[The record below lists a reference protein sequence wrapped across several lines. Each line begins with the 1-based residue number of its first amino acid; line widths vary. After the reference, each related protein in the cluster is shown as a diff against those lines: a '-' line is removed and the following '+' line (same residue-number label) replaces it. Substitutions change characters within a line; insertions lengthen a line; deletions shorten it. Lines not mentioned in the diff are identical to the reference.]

1 MRIFIVFLLFIYSC
15 NNSYVENYEL
25 IINSN
30 DKILNKKSTIEISV
44 NGLNTDEIIAIKY
57 YLNGIQIQST
67 AKLTNTKLGLNKI
80 DLIISTKN
88 KIYNLNKEFD
98 VFSDFEPEIYTYTII
113 NEFNHDIS
121 SYTQGLE
128 FYNEYLYESTGLN
141 GFSSL
146 RKIDLFNNKVLET
159 RFLDKQYFG
168 EGLTIINDKILQ
180 LTWKSKLGLIYDL
193 KSFNMIGTFEYG
205 KSFEGW
211 GLANDGKTIYKSDGT
226 DKIWLLDG
234 EKFNELGYIEVI
246 TNNKKIKNINEL
258 EVVGDV
264 IYANTYQFNNDV
276 GLIIDK
282 NTGAVNGIINFK
294 GLRDKVKKHPDL
306 DVLNG
311 IAFNKKRN
319 SFFVTGK
326 KWNKIFEI
334 KISKQ

>member
-67 AKLTNTKLGLNKI
+67 AKLTNTKLGLNKL

-180 LTWKSKLGLIYDL
+180 LTWKSKLGFIYDL
-193 KSFNMIGTFEYG
+193 KSFNMIGSFEYG

>member
-1 MRIFIVFLLFIYSC
+1 MRIFIVFLIFIYSC

-67 AKLTNTKLGLNKI
+67 AKLTNTKLGLNKL

>member
-1 MRIFIVFLLFIYSC
+1 MM
-15 NNSYVENYEL
+15 
-25 IINSN
+25 
-30 DKILNKKSTIEISV
+30 DIL
-44 NGLNTDEIIAIKY
+44 
-57 YLNGIQIQST
+57 
-67 AKLTNTKLGLNKI
+67 
-80 DLIISTKN
+80 
-88 KIYNLNKEFD
+88 
-98 VFSDFEPEIYTYTII
+98 
-113 NEFNHDIS
+113 
-121 SYTQGLE
+121 
-128 FYNEYLYESTGLN
+128 
-141 GFSSL
+141 
-146 RKIDLFNNKVLET
+146 IDLFNNKVLET

-180 LTWKSKLGLIYDL
+180 LTWKSKLGFIYDL
-193 KSFNMIGTFEYG
+193 KSFNMIGSFEYG